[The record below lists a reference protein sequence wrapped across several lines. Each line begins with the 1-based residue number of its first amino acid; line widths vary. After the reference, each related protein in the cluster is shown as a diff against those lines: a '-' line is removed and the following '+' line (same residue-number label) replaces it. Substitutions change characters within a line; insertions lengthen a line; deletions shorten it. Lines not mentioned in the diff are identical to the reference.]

1 MGLPELSHRKGRNLG
16 MTVLVDHT
24 ARRNAILERA
34 FELFAREGFAGVTYQ
49 KIASRCGI
57 SRTTIYKYFRDKE
70 QIFNFA
76 VRQATDKM
84 SGLVAKVVDRDDL
97 SPVEKIRRVLHLTLK
112 LLSEN
117 RVFLTVV
124 LDYLITQKASG
135 GDVRKK
141 VRRNTF
147 GMRIVLSRL
156 IQDGIRLGLLRKIDS
171 DSAAWHLYSLLESY
185 VLNLTVIDAMDW
197 RGSLALFV

>member
-1 MGLPELSHRKGRNLG
+1 

-24 ARRNAILERA
+24 ARRNMILERA
-34 FELFAREGFAGVTYQ
+34 FELFALEGFSGVTYQ
-49 KIASRCGI
+49 KIAARCGI
-57 SRTTIYKYFRDKE
+57 SRTAIYKYFTDKE
-70 QIFNFA
+70 QIFTFA
-76 VRQATDKM
+76 IRQATDKM
-84 SGLVAKVVDRDDL
+84 SQTVAKVVDRADL
-97 SPVEKIRRVLHLTLK
+97 TPVEKIRRVLHLTLK

-141 VRRNTF
+141 VRRHTF

-156 IQDGIRLGLLRKIDS
+156 IQDGIRQGLLRKIAPDA
-171 DSAAWHLYSLLESY
+171 SAGHLYSLLESY

-197 RGSLALFV
+197 KDSLALIDEMIDDYERTS